1 MIVDAQRM
9 MAARMF
15 EGPLEWSKA
24 RRVGGD
30 PAPAGMFETHCLVPG
45 LQGMCALVSKEWQQL
60 FREWRDKEIE
70 KRLRSMCRGLIY
82 RALDMCDREQYSYR
96 ASVPD
101 MSTLEDAFFVQG
113 VKVVTLRF
121 ERTGKQKKHVLWT
134 KVSRGLKLSLK
145 RVDIPRHGWKSM
157 LSISNAELEQWN
169 VWADAQFKAQFAWI
183 QGCL

>member
-15 EGPLEWSKA
+15 EGPVEWSKE
-24 RRVGGD
+24 RVGG
-30 PAPAGMFETHCLVPG
+30 ARLPAGMFETHCRVPG
-45 LQGMCALVSKEWQQL
+45 LKGMCALVSKVWQEE

-70 KRLRSMCRGLIY
+70 KCLQSMCRGLLY
-82 RALDMCDREQYSYR
+82 RALNMCDGHRYSKR

-113 VKVVTLRF
+113 VNVVTLRF
-121 ERTGKQKKHVLWT
+121 ERTGKKDEHVLWT

-145 RVDIPRHGWKSM
+145 RVDTPRHGWKNM
-157 LSISNAELEQWN
+157 HSISDAELEQWR
-169 VWADAQFKAQFAWI
+169 VWADAEFKAQFAWI

>member
-1 MIVDAQRM
+1 M

-15 EGPLEWSKA
+15 DGPLEWSKA

-30 PAPAGMFETHCLVPG
+30 PAPAGMFETRCLVPG
-45 LQGMCALVSKEWQQL
+45 LQGMCALVSREWQQL
-60 FREWRDKEIE
+60 FREWRDKEMQ

-96 ASVPD
+96 QYSYRASVPE

-113 VKVVTLRF
+113 VQVVTLRF
-121 ERTGKQKKHVLWT
+121 ERTGTKDEHVLWT
-134 KVSRGLKLSLK
+134 KVSSGLKFALK
-145 RVDIPRHGWKSM
+145 RVDTPRNGWTSKWAM
-157 LSISNAELEQWN
+157 SNASLRQWN
-169 VWADAQFKAQFAWI
+169 EWADAQFEEQFAWI

>member
-30 PAPAGMFETHCLVPG
+30 PAPAGMFETRCLVPG

-82 RALDMCDREQYSYR
+82 RALDMCDCEQYSYR
-96 ASVPD
+96 QYSVVPE
-101 MSTLEDAFFVQG
+101 MSTLEDTFFVQG

-145 RVDIPRHGWKSM
+145 RVGIPRHGWKSM
-157 LSISNAELEQWN
+157 LSDAELEQWC
-169 VWADAQFKAQFAWI
+169 VWADAEFKAQFAWI